1 TLEQDR
7 MLARW
12 PALGGGTSPPPARA
26 AERSEQDEERAFSE
40 GRDLEVGGDHGDVE
54 AVEVVC
60 LVRGRKGEVESE
72 ALGFD
77 EVVPAAVPA
86 VCRVER
92 LGRYGGEL
100 GYDGLLGHVDARDCQ
115 RVRSRAAP
123 DVVSGCRLYEQV
135 EVGVGRLPDV
145 GLVGGVLLH

>member
-1 TLEQDR
+1 
-7 MLARW
+7 MLAPW

-26 AERSEQDEERAFSE
+26 AQRSEQDEERAFSE
-40 GRDLEVGGDHGDVE
+40 ARELEGGADYGALG
-54 AVEVVC
+54 AVEVFC
-60 LVRGRKGEVESE
+60 LVRGRKGEFEMEV
-72 ALGFD
+72 LGFD
-77 EVVPAAVPA
+77 EVVPAAVPP

-123 DVVSGCRLYEQV
+123 DVVSG
-135 EVGVGRLPDV
+135 
-145 GLVGGVLLH
+145 